1 MSTQDSKE
9 HIQTLENGREYYGNE
24 KIAYL
29 LPHDIDECGRLE
41 KQHSAFRYIF
51 QKNFWA
57 PVRTQLEEGI
67 TVLDSG
73 CGPGSWTLDMAK
85 DFPNSK
91 FHGVDVSNVFPDETK
106 PDNCEFIIGNLT
118 ETLPFE
124 DNTFDYVHQRLLIL
138 GLTNSGWEKCL
149 SELLR
154 VLKPGGYIEIHEPNM
169 KDLFNGGPL
178 LEQVHIALAEMM
190 ESRDIPITIATELKN
205 RVTETGFVNAVETL
219 DFLPLN
225 HGGRGGELIWS
236 DYYHGYMNIR
246 PMMAKSNPKWGN
258 LEAYETFLG
267 NCASEANTKETNI
280 GWYTIYAQKTLN

>member
-1 MSTQDSKE
+1 MSTEDNKE
-9 HIQTLENGREYYGNE
+9 HIQILENGREYYDNE
-24 KIAYL
+24 NIAYL

-41 KQHSAFRYIF
+41 KQHRVFKYIF

-91 FHGVDVSNVFPDETK
+91 FHGVDISNFFPDETK
-106 PDNCEFIIGNLT
+106 PNNCEFIIGNLT

-154 VLKPGGYIEIHEPNM
+154 VLKPGGYIEILEPNV
-169 KDLFNGGPL
+169 KNLHNGGPL

-225 HGGRGGELIWS
+225 HGGRGGELIWG
-236 DYYHGYMNIR
+236 DYYHVYMNIR
-246 PMMAKSNPKWGN
+246 PMMTKSNPEWDN

-267 NCASEANTKETNI
+267 NCASEANTKETSL
-280 GWYTIYAQKTLN
+280 GWHIICAQKPFN